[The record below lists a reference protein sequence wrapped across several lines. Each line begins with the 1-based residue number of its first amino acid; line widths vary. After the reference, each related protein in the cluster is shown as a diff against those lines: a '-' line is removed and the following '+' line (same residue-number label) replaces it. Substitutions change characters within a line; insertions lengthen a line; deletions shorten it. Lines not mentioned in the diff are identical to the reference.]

1 MLRGLLGFGK
11 GNSPAPP
18 KGKIEIVCPLCG
30 AAQYESRL
38 AISTNCRKCGEH
50 LRIEKRRAV
59 ASSHVRPTPSTV
71 QPPVQ
76 EEPEKPAASPAPP
89 PSSAQPAR
97 QQAPPASRL
106 VAAVRPKPSAP
117 AEAAAEPKM
126 VSLKQLLRPQADAPE
141 TKAPPESPAKVEN
154 SKTPEAPMEE
164 MGLGELFEIAQAKPE
179 PAPDAKSVSA
189 EERKRTSHLPLPTPP
204 PPVASASTL
213 QKMKEKGV
221 YQQQYFKDAQCFDCG
236 HKFKVGR
243 SSRSTNC
250 PQCGAYISLEDVEI
264 TLNSTQEIKTRGDV
278 IIRKNGHVSASSVQC
293 RDLRCFGKIEANVY
307 CSGDAI
313 FRATGTVMGEIH
325 CSRFVVERG
334 SDIALMN
341 PVYADEME
349 IQSKVAGRLFSRRQI
364 LITSHGSVNGDVTA
378 RSVSIEP
385 GGELNGAMNIIR
397 SEADMPKPLL
407 APPGTKDAKAS

>member
-76 EEPEKPAASPAPP
+76 EEEATPAASPAPSA
-89 PSSAQPAR
+89 PSVQPAR
-97 QQAPPASRL
+97 QQAPPAGKP
-106 VAAVRPKPSAP
+106 VAVAKAKASAP
-117 AEAAAEPKM
+117 AEDASEPKM
-126 VSLKQLLRPQADAPE
+126 VSLKQLLRPQAAVPE
-141 TKAPPESPAKVEN
+141 TKAPEPPAAVAESKKPEPPK
-154 SKTPEAPMEE
+154 EE
-164 MGLGELFEIAQAKPE
+164 IGLGELFEIAQAKPE
-179 PAPDAKSVSA
+179 TDAKGVSA

-250 PQCGAYISLEDVEI
+250 PQCGAYISLEDVEV

-278 IIRKNGHVSASSVQC
+278 IIRKNGHVSASSIQC

-313 FRATGTVMGEIH
+313 FRSTGTVMGEIH

-334 SDIALMN
+334 SDISLMN

-407 APPGTKDAKAS
+407 APPGTKDAKAG